1 MRLIQSSIIRAIVAI
16 VIGALLV
23 KYRVETMTWITI
35 AAGIL
40 FFISG
45 AISCTA
51 YYFEKEKAAK
61 VPPITDEKGD
71 IVKANPPTF
80 PIVGIG
86 CAVLGIIL
94 TLMPNEFITWVVYI
108 FAAILILGAVNQFM
122 NLASSRQ
129 FARVPLLFWLFPSV
143 TLGIGIYIIAQPMDA
158 AALPLKVIGWCLM
171 FYGVVELVNAIKI
184 NQMKRAYEKIENA
197 KIVNGVKMPSDD
209 KIEDA
214 EIVEE

>member
-51 YYFEKEKAAK
+51 YYFEKEKATK
-61 VPPITDEKGD
+61 VPPITNEKGD
-71 IVKANPPTF
+71 IVKTNPPIF

>member
-1 MRLIQSSIIRAIVAI
+1 MRLIQSFIIRAIVAI

-71 IVKANPPTF
+71 IVKANPPIF

-129 FARVPLLFWLFPSV
+129 FARVPLLFLAFPISNFGYWYLYHCA
-143 TLGIGIYIIAQPMDA
+143 TNGRCCLASE
-158 AALPLKVIGWCLM
+158 VIGWCLM

-184 NQMKRAYEKIENA
+184 NQMKRAYEKDREC
-197 KIVNGVKMPSDD
+197 
-209 KIEDA
+209 
-214 EIVEE
+214 

>member
-45 AISCTA
+45 SISCTV

-71 IVKANPPTF
+71 IVKANPPIF

-129 FARVPLLFWLFPSV
+129 FARVPLMFWVFP
-143 TLGIGIYIIAQPMDA
+143 YIIAQPMDA

>member
-1 MRLIQSSIIRAIVAI
+1 MRLIQSFIIRAIVAI

-61 VPPITDEKGD
+61 VPPITDEKNN
-71 IVKANPPTF
+71 IVKANPPIF

>member
-61 VPPITDEKGD
+61 VPPIIDEKGD
-71 IVKANPPTF
+71 IVKANPPIF

-158 AALPLKVIGWCLM
+158 ASLPLKVIGWCLM

>member
-71 IVKANPPTF
+71 IVKANPPIF

-94 TLMPNEFITWVVYI
+94 TLMP
-108 FAAILILGAVNQFM
+108 QF
-122 NLASSRQ
+122 LY
-129 FARVPLLFWLFPSV
+129 W
-143 TLGIGIYIIAQPMDA
+143 
-158 AALPLKVIGWCLM
+158 
-171 FYGVVELVNAIKI
+171 ELSI
-184 NQMKRAYEKIENA
+184 
-197 KIVNGVKMPSDD
+197 SL
-209 KIEDA
+209 
-214 EIVEE
+214 

>member
-1 MRLIQSSIIRAIVAI
+1 
-16 VIGALLV
+16 
-23 KYRVETMTWITI
+23 
-35 AAGIL
+35 
-40 FFISG
+40 
-45 AISCTA
+45 
-51 YYFEKEKAAK
+51 
-61 VPPITDEKGD
+61 
-71 IVKANPPTF
+71 
-80 PIVGIG
+80 
-86 CAVLGIIL
+86 
-94 TLMPNEFITWVVYI
+94 
-108 FAAILILGAVNQFM
+108 M

-184 NQMKRAYEKIENA
+184 NQMNEKIENA

>member
-45 AISCTA
+45 AISCTV

-61 VPPITDEKGD
+61 VPPITDEKGNV
-71 IVKANPPTF
+71 VKANPPIF

>member
-71 IVKANPPTF
+71 IVKASPPIF

-214 EIVEE
+214 EIVEQ